1 MQDEIPNI
9 TSYDQLLAEF
19 DKFYLLKDRQVMRAL
34 IGTVVANQMSGNPN
48 WLFIVGSS
56 SGGKSALIQSLYDIE
71 ANGRPLFVPISDLTV
86 NAFAS
91 GQKKVG
97 KETSLLH
104 RIPPGGILAF
114 KDFTSMISKAKEAQ
128 AEIFKQ
134 LREIFDGSYV
144 KRTGTGDD
152 VNWKGKVGA
161 IAGATEVIYEHQ
173 EAFSSMGDRFCM
185 YGLIQPER
193 KEVLKFLMSDER
205 INADVEKENK
215 YLRDCVKV
223 YVSNIFDQLNEDDV
237 IINIDV
243 KRDLQEVADFCT
255 RVRSGVV
262 VDDHRS
268 HIIKFVPSI
277 EMPMRMLGQLTQLAK
292 AFVVMRR
299 TEPHA
304 DMKKAAEGFLSPE
317 ETAILYKIAFD
328 SIPIKRRLALKL
340 LANKPE
346 GVTSKGLAT
355 ALNYQTPVVASWMA
369 QLNGLGVCLR
379 DPGFNGNQGDK
390 WILRPEFREVL
401 KKFNQ
406 MEVTTEALRAI
417 EEEAYQAGNEGFEDA
432 FLGPTDIEETQLDVN
447 FKDL

>member
-1 MQDEIPNI
+1 MEEAPNI
-9 TSYDQLLAEF
+9 KTYEELLAEF
-19 DKFYLLKDRQVMRAL
+19 DKFYLMKDRAVMKAL
-34 IGTVVANQMSGNPN
+34 IGTVIANQMDGAPN

-56 SGGKSALIQSLYDIE
+56 SGGKSAFIQSLYDI
-71 ANGRPLFVPISDLTV
+71 NLRGKNLFVPISDLTV

-91 GQKKVG
+91 GQKKIG

-173 EAFSSMGDRFCM
+173 EAFSSMGDRFLM
-185 YGLIQPER
+185 YGLIQPDR
-193 KEVLKFLMSDER
+193 KEVVEFLMSDSR
-205 INADVEKENK
+205 INADTEKENA
-215 YLRDCVKV
+215 YLRACVNS
-223 YVSNIFDQLNEDDV
+223 YVNNVFDTFTEADVVLNKE
-237 IINIDV
+237 V
-243 KRDLQEVADFCT
+243 KKDLQEISDFCT

-262 VDDHRS
+262 VDDRRT
-268 HIIKFVPSI
+268 HIIKFVPSP

-292 AFVVMRR
+292 AFVVMRKA
-299 TEPHA
+299 EPLNGGKNHP
-304 DMKKAAEGFLSPE
+304 EGFLTID
-317 ETAILYKIAFD
+317 ETEILYKIAFD

-340 LANKPE
+340 LANKPD
-346 GVTSKGLAT
+346 GITTKGLAV
-355 ALNYQTPVVASWMA
+355 ALNYQSPVVASWMA

-379 DPGFNGNQGDK
+379 DSESHGNQGDK
-390 WILRPEFREVL
+390 WILREEYKDVMI
-401 KKFNQ
+401 KFKQ
-406 MEVTTEALRAI
+406 TEITTEAMKAI
-417 EEEAYQAGNEGFEDA
+417 QEEELLAAEAAMDA
-432 FLGPTDIEETQLDVN
+432 LPDTEAADLDVE
-447 FKDL
+447 FEKY